1 MLMHLV
7 PIFLKLKFTH
17 RYILHNNCYIKSSV
31 MYATLLQN
39 KCFFSPVFEPQTL
52 EVGGECD
59 ATVTTMP
66 LLNPHV

>member
-7 PIFLKLKFTH
+7 PIFLKIEIYSQYY
-17 RYILHNNCYIKSSV
+17 YINNCYIKSSV

-59 ATVTTMP
+59 ATVP
-66 LLNPHV
+66 PCHC